1 MSDRAKRSE
10 AIEKTICIYCG
21 GVCDEYYFEQY
32 HWYRCTACGE
42 FIDDTDAVEKI
53 KAVRHTFDDGVYFNA

>member
-1 MSDRAKRSE
+1 MSE
-10 AIEKTICIYCG
+10 AEAGEAETICIYCG
-21 GVCDEYYFEQY
+21 GICDEYYFEQY